1 MVVVSSL
8 LDNSGNTIT
17 KGSKVQVL
25 KATEHTYH
33 AASKDQVGIVNCL
46 ETITIG
52 ENITYLVSVKLLFP
66 NPHNYDLNS
75 SEPPQSLYWNIYI
88 NPSNLIVVDPSTPL
102 NMDGTVLRTVTTKTP
117 KTCANGF
124 QYIELKNS
132 LVKWRWNPN

>member
-1 MVVVSSL
+1 MVVVSTL

-25 KATEHTYH
+25 KDTEHTYH

-46 ETITIG
+46 ETITIE

-75 SEPPQSLYWNIYI
+75 SELPQSLYWNIYI

-124 QYIELKNS
+124 QYIKVKNS
-132 LVKWRWNPN
+132 LVKWKWNPN

>member
-1 MVVVSSL
+1 MVHITTL
-8 LDNSGNTIT
+8 KDASGHPIT

-25 KATEHTYH
+25 KDTEHTYH
-33 AASKDQVGIVNCL
+33 AASKDQIGLVKSL
-46 ETITIG
+46 EKIKIG
-52 ENITYLVSVKLLFP
+52 ENIRYLVSVKLLFP

-88 NPSNLIVVDPSTPL
+88 NPANLIVVDPSTPL

-117 KTCANGF
+117 KRLPNGF
-124 QYIELKNS
+124 RYIEVNQT